1 MHLHLLDTLAA
12 RRAERAAHQHLA
24 DELAAFT
31 TPADLLEIESVI
43 DRYSDEDTREIRE
56 ILTAR
61 AA

>member
-12 RRAERAAHQHLA
+12 RHAERAAHQHLA
-24 DELAAFT
+24 DELAAFN
-31 TPADLLEIESVI
+31 TPAVLLEIESVI
-43 DRYSDEDTREIRE
+43 DRYSDEETREIRE

>member
-24 DELAAFT
+24 DELAAYNT
-31 TPADLLEIESVI
+31 HADRLEIETII
-43 DRYSDEDTREIRE
+43 DRYSDEETREIRD
-56 ILTAR
+56 ILTAQ